1 MKKFL
6 LSLLLLSTN
15 IAFGALTE
23 VDKAFYSEKNLL
35 PNPGFE
41 SGKSGW
47 VSSSATFSATTTA
60 ANVLHGAASGSILI
74 TSNGGYVRSK
84 TVALPI
90 GLQNQACEA
99 SVYYRG
105 GDALATL
112 EVYNRDNTLL
122 GSQVLRANTIP
133 GVVSAFFP
141 CPTASEVAG
150 DADKGFI
157 YTQIKQTT
165 AGTHAVLYADNWFLG
180 KLQNLAETTLSD
192 LFSAKISST
201 GVVSSEN
208 NDFFNGNCSIA
219 NTNEFTCTFVSSLF
233 SAAPLCV
240 GTSETASAT
249 NGVMVVVN
257 SISTSTVVFETVRHD
272 ANATATDMHIH
283 CMKAGVDAK
292 QTIQVYKSI
301 PKTSEVINSFTAKIS
316 STDVVSDENVEW
328 ITGDCTDATS
338 GEQTCTFAASTFV
351 NTPNCGCTTSTGG
364 VNDMCNITAISS
376 SAVTLFSS
384 DGGTGTGI
392 NNNTVLSCSKAG
404 SDFKLPLVQ
413 PIFSPASIVGAVV
426 QSAYTQTGALASG
439 STTVPQDDTIPQ
451 NTEGVE
457 FMTLAITPKSA
468 TNLLRIK
475 AVGNFSYST
484 GAVCN
489 MALFQDSTANA
500 LASTLASIVASN
512 GENMSLI
519 HTMVAGTTSAT
530 TFKIRAGCGTA
541 GTITFNG
548 IGGGR
553 YYGGTMASSITIE
566 EVQQ

>member
-6 LSLLLLSTN
+6 LSLLLLSTA
-15 IAFGALTE
+15 AFGALTE
-23 VDKAFYSEKNLL
+23 VDKSFYSEKNLL

-84 TVALPI
+84 TVAIPV
-90 GLQNQACEA
+90 GLYNQACEA

-122 GSQVLRANTIP
+122 GSQVLAAQTIP
-133 GVVSAFFP
+133 GVASAFFP
-141 CPTASEVAG
+141 CPTAAEVAG
-150 DADKGFI
+150 DADKGFV

-165 AGTHAVLYADNWFLG
+165 AGTHAVLYADNWYLG

-208 NDFFNGNCSIA
+208 SDFFNGNCSIA
-219 NTNEFTCTFVSSLF
+219 NTNEFTCNFVSSLF

-257 SISTSTVVFETVRHD
+257 SISASSVVFETIRHD

-292 QTIQVYKSI
+292 QTVQVYKSI
-301 PKTSEVINSFTAKIS
+301 PKTSEIINSFTAKIS

-328 ITGDCTDATS
+328 ITGDCTDATT
-338 GEQTCTFAASTFV
+338 GEQTCNFASNTFV
-351 NTPNCGCTTSTGG
+351 NTPNCVCNTSTGG
-364 VNDMCNITAISS
+364 VNDMCNITAISNT
-376 SAVTLFSS
+376 AITLFSS
-384 DGGTGTGI
+384 DGGSGSGV

-426 QSAYTQTGALASG
+426 QSAYTQTGAVATG
-439 STTVPQDDTIPQ
+439 TTTIPTDDTIPQ
-451 NTEGVE
+451 NTEGTE
-457 FMTLAITPKSA
+457 FMTLAFTPKSA

-475 AVGNFSYST
+475 VVGNFSTS
-484 GAVCN
+484 GGVVCN

-500 LASTLASIVASN
+500 LASSLASIVASN
-512 GENMSLI
+512 GENMTLI

-530 TFKIRAGCGTA
+530 TFKMRMGCGSAATV
-541 GTITFNG
+541 TFNG
-548 IGGGR
+548 VGGGR
-553 YYGGTMASSITIE
+553 YYGGTMASSITIDE
-566 EVQQ
+566 IQQ

>member
-6 LSLLLLSTN
+6 LSLLLLSTA
-15 IAFGALTE
+15 AFGALTD

-60 ANVLHGAASGSILI
+60 ANVLHGVASGSILI

-84 TVALPI
+84 TVAVPQ
-90 GLQNQACEA
+90 GLYNQACEA

-122 GSQVLRANTIP
+122 GSQVLKANSVP

-141 CPTASEVAG
+141 CPTATEIAG
-150 DADKGFI
+150 DVDKGFI

-165 AGTHAVLYADNWFLG
+165 AGTHAVLYADNWYLG
-180 KLQNLAETTLSD
+180 KLQMLGDTTLPD
-192 LFSAKISST
+192 IFTAKITVDGSNAT
-201 GVVSSEN
+201 VDSEN
-208 NDFFNGNCSIA
+208 VDWISGNCVRSG
-219 NTNEFTCTFVSSLF
+219 TGHSTCTFNSGIF
-233 SAAPLCV
+233 SVTPTC
-240 GTSETASAT
+240 TASVLSVAT
-249 NGVMVVVN
+249 GQFAI
-257 SISTSTVVFETVRHD
+257 ISALSSTAYEVKTITDSVGP
-272 ANATATDMHIH
+272 ANAPYYIV
-283 CMKAGVDAK
+283 CSKQGVDAK
-292 QTIQVYKSI
+292 QSVQVYKSI
-301 PKTSEVINSFTAKIS
+301 PKVSEVINDFSAKIS

-328 ITGDCTDATS
+328 ITGDCTDATT
-338 GEQTCTFAASTFV
+338 GEQTCTFAANTFV
-351 NTPNCGCTTSTGG
+351 NTPNCTCSTGVG
-364 VNDMCNITAISS
+364 STNDMCNITAVSN
-376 SAVTLFSS
+376 SAVTLFSTE
-384 DGGTGTGI
+384 GGSGAGV
-392 NNNTVLSCSKAG
+392 NVGTVLSCQKSG

-457 FMTLAITPKSA
+457 FMTLSITPKSA
-468 TNLLRIK
+468 TNLLRIR

-519 HTMVAGTTSAT
+519 HTMVAGTTSST

-553 YYGGTMASSITIE
+553 YYGGTMASSIVIDE
-566 EVQQ
+566 IQQ